1 MEFKYSGSL
10 YRTSYD
16 AAQASIMD
24 YYSACGT
31 DSHKDALAA
40 LREEWPTLPAGHE
53 LRASMEAAGWG
64 LPEYVDN
71 NDLELGIEAAVV
83 EFEEG
88 A

>member
-1 MEFKYSGSL
+1 MDFKYAGSL

-31 DSHKDALAA
+31 DSHKDALKS
-40 LREEWPTLPAGHE
+40 LREEFPTLPAGHE
-53 LRASMEAAGWG
+53 LRASMEHAGWE
-64 LPEYVDN
+64 LPEYIDDS
-71 NDLELGIEAAVV
+71 DLEIGIEAAIV